1 MVFKIVS
8 VGSIPAS
15 LVLICN
21 FLMDRNLPN
30 TYWFDFNDY
39 DGKELPL
46 TYDTLRLC
54 RRKIKCIELVKT
66 WGLGEITLGDKDN
79 PFKLDS
85 RRDKYTEDNDSELSD
100 TGIYADFNDSKFKN
114 NISNNL
120 YSYLNLILQPINY
133 ILELKSKLI
142 ASKLDTKHY
151 CFINDKLYVTY
162 KDSLLPFNNYS
173 DYMKDLSEINNVKY
187 NFLYRNYDVR
197 DINLSKII
205 DFLFLQ
211 IVLYIHLIYLKSTNY
226 SRFNYR
232 LKQTDW
238 GFYINNDSNLV
249 ENIFSG
255 IKYIWYGL
263 RFWVVGLLLGLS
275 SVYYLMYTRLL
286 PFNKIVFSWILIAM
300 FLYWLISGFVFFIKK
315 YQYSKFTASIQRF
328 WKRTYIIFWLI
339 EAGTFS
345 VFFYLTLNS
354 SCEPIYMYDQIRVYK
369 THLFSWRWFL
379 IKLLP
384 SVSII
389 LLGYYLQITLK
400 WNLFNKQNTV
410 MLLIT
415 LLLLYILWL
424 EFYQFFHIL
433 SFFGNINWM
442 FDYDEYIWTLEL
454 DTRRTRL
461 ANNYISICL
470 FAKFWHF
477 VFIFLFWIFFVLR
490 VNELGRVRYPLLVA
504 NVQNFIIIYIM
515 SWAYMYPWLKFIV
528 RKYLDVPYY
537 WFYLNGREL
546 GIRVFFTDLKLFFY
560 GVTDRLFGFNFNSIR
575 FEKYPFFYW
584 ISSSPLTSYDQYRKS
599 VIRDSIIYNLNN
611 YIL

>member
-21 FLMDRNLPN
+21 FLMYSKLDNM
-30 TYWFDFNDY
+30 YWFDFEGRDEKQHPLSY
-39 DGKELPL
+39 DELKICRKKINNLEILKEWE
-46 TYDTLRLC
+46 
-54 RRKIKCIELVKT
+54 IEF
-66 WGLGEITLGDKDN
+66 TLGITKDN
-79 PFKLDS
+79 PLKIDLNDKNPLKNDKSTKSSKLVDLLNK
-85 RRDKYTEDNDSELSD
+85 DLYE
-100 TGIYADFNDSKFKN
+100 KN
-114 NISNNL
+114 NISFLDNL
-120 YSYLNLILQPINY
+120 YSNIYSYLNLILQPFNSL
-133 ILELKSKLI
+133 LEVKSKLVS
-142 ASKLDTKHY
+142 SKLDTKHY
-151 CFINDKLYVTY
+151 FYINDQLYITY
-162 KDSLLPFNNYS
+162 KNSFLLFNSYDSYIE
-173 DYMKDLSEINNVKY
+173 DLKNINNVKY
-187 NFLYRNYDVR
+187 NFLYRNYT
-197 DINLSKII
+197 IQNLSLTRTI
-205 DFLFLQ
+205 DYIFLQ
-211 IVLYIHLIYLKSTNY
+211 IILYIHLIYLKSTNY
-226 SRFNYR
+226 NRFDYR

-238 GFYINNDSNLV
+238 GFYINNNTNLI

-255 IKYIWYGL
+255 IKYIWLGL
-263 RFWVVGLLLGLS
+263 RFWIVGLLLGLS
-275 SVYYLMYTRLL
+275 AVYYLMYVRLL

-300 FLYWLISGFVFFIKK
+300 FLYWLISGFVFFVKK
-315 YQYSKFTASIQRF
+315 YQYSKFTAAIQRF

-345 VFFYLTLNS
+345 VFFYLTLNATS
-354 SCEPIYMYDQIRVYK
+354 EPVYMYDQIKIYK

-433 SFFGNINWM
+433 SFFGNINWL

-461 ANNYISICL
+461 ANNYVSICL

-477 VFIFLFWIFFVLR
+477 VFIFLFW
-490 VNELGRVRYPLLVA
+490 
-504 NVQNFIIIYIM
+504 
-515 SWAYMYPWLKFIV
+515 
-528 RKYLDVPYY
+528 
-537 WFYLNGREL
+537 
-546 GIRVFFTDLKLFFY
+546 VFLF
-560 GVTDRLFGFNFNSIR
+560 
-575 FEKYPFFYW
+575 
-584 ISSSPLTSYDQYRKS
+584 
-599 VIRDSIIYNLNN
+599 
-611 YIL
+611 